1 MYKLYIKENT
11 DSKSL
16 LKYALND
23 NNIFDYSISYNEYG
37 KPYLN
42 NKFLI
47 AFEIGESQ
55 KEEIYD
61 IVNKYLKDIEIISD
75 KEIGLDIEKIKYNEK
90 VAKRVLNVKEMEILN
105 NSKNKDEMFTIFWT
119 SKESYVKLLGIGIG
133 YGLKNVDTTK
143 MKVII
148 KKYNN
153 YILAISKER

>member
-23 NNIFDYSISYNEYG
+23 NNIFDYSISYNEYD

-42 NKFLI
+42 NNLYFNI
-47 AFEIGESQ
+47 SNSNNITAC
-55 KEEIYD
+55 
-61 IVNKYLKDIEIISD
+61 IISD

-90 VAKRVLNVKEMEILN
+90 VAKRVLNTKEMEILN

-119 SKESYVKLLGIGIG
+119 SKESYVKLLGIGIV
-133 YGLKNVDTTK
+133 YGIKNVDTTK
-143 MKVII
+143 LKEKIII

>member
-42 NKFLI
+42 NNLYFNI
-47 AFEIGESQ
+47 SNSNNITAC
-55 KEEIYD
+55 
-61 IVNKYLKDIEIISD
+61 IISD

-119 SKESYVKLLGIGIG
+119 SKEIHC
-133 YGLKNVDTTK
+133 
-143 MKVII
+143 
-148 KKYNN
+148 
-153 YILAISKER
+153 

>member
-42 NKFLI
+42 NNLYFNI
-47 AFEIGESQ
+47 SNSNNITAC
-55 KEEIYD
+55 
-61 IVNKYLKDIEIISD
+61 IISD

-143 MKVII
+143 LKEKIII

-153 YILAISKER
+153 YILAISKERWN

>member
-42 NKFLI
+42 NNLYFNI
-47 AFEIGESQ
+47 SNSNNITAC
-55 KEEIYD
+55 
-61 IVNKYLKDIEIISD
+61 IISD

-119 SKESYVKLLGIGIG
+119 SKESYVKLIGNRIR

-143 MKVII
+143 LKEKIII

-153 YILAISKER
+153 YILTISKER